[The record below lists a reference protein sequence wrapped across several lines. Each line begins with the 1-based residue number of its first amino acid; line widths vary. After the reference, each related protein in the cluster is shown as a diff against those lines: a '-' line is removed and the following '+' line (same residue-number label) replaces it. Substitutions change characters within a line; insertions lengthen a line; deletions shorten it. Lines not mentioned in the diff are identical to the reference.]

1 MPRRKSNL
9 GPRTRRARAKRRAVA
24 NQTVE
29 EKASALKRRRRQLA
43 KLRAKET
50 PEQREARLEE
60 ARIRARQYRAAA
72 AAQLRTR
79 QRKLERLERQRLAE
93 QLAQEK
99 AAQLQTRLRSRQ
111 SRPPMRW
118 VVKEGEN
125 GSEVVLSESEWRP
138 PPLRPSFSG
147 KDGRVSVKK
156 EEMSDAPVDN
166 AQHGH
171 EEGKA
176 GKRKGAGRRGQAKKH
191 VL

>member
-24 NQTVE
+24 NQTEE

-60 ARIRARQYRAAA
+60 ARVRARQYRVAA

-93 QLAQEK
+93 QLEREK
-99 AAQLQTRLRSRQ
+99 AAQHQTRLRPRR
-111 SRPPMRW
+111 SRPPLRW

-125 GSEVVLSESEWRP
+125 GSEVVLSESEWSLP
-138 PPLRPSFSG
+138 SLRPSFSG

-166 AQHGH
+166 VQHRH

-176 GKRKGAGRRGQAKKH
+176 GKTKGTGRRGQAKKH
-191 VL
+191 LL